1 MRLSFFEVESIV
13 ETFKEVFEDGRIYLF
28 GSRVDDSKKGGDIDL
43 FLDVSHSDDI
53 YRKKIRFLT
62 KLEEK
67 IGEQKI
73 DVVFKKDDSRVIEQ
87 EINKQKVEL
96 SMENIKL
103 QKYFKECEKHLLRM
117 EQAYSELKSI
127 LPLSHHQ
134 YSDLQDEE
142 VKNIDQF
149 LFRFSKMQDTIGDKI
164 FKTILQEYN
173 PDFQKLTFLDFLHE
187 LEKREII
194 SSAEDWII
202 LRKVRNN
209 IAHQYDDEPEEMS
222 KAINDIF
229 AQFSTLKQIFEDLKN
244 RYKVEIANEQK

>member
-1 MRLSFFEVESIV
+1 M
-13 ETFKEVFEDGRIYLF
+13 
-28 GSRVDDSKKGGDIDL
+28 
-43 FLDVSHSDDI
+43 HSN
-53 YRKKIRFLT
+53 KIRFLT

-67 IGEQKI
+67 IGEQKV
-73 DVVFKKDDSRVIEQ
+73 DVIFKKDDSRLIEQ
-87 EINKQKVEL
+87 EINKQKLEL

-103 QKYFKECEKHLLRM
+103 QKYVKECEKHLLRM
-117 EQAYSELKSI
+117 EQAYSEIKSI

-134 YSDLQDEE
+134 YSNLKDEE

-164 FKTILQEYN
+164 FKIILQDYN
-173 PDFQKLTFLDFLHE
+173 PDFQKLSFLDFLHE

-194 SSAEDWII
+194 TSAQDWII

-222 KAINDIF
+222 QAINDIF
-229 AQFSTLKQIFEDLKN
+229 AQFSTLKQIFSNLKN
-244 RYKVEIANEQK
+244 KYIVKIINEH

>member
-13 ETFKEVFEDGRIYLF
+13 KTFKEVFGKGKIYLF
-28 GSRVDDSKKGGDIDL
+28 GSRVDDAKKGGDIDL
-43 FLDVSHSDDI
+43 FLDVPYSTDI
-53 YRKKIRFLT
+53 NKKKIQFLIN
-62 KLEEK
+62 LEEK

-73 DVVFKKDDSRVIEQ
+73 DVVFKKDDSRVIEE

-96 SMENIKL
+96 NMENMKL

-117 EQAYSELKSI
+117 EQAFSEIKTI
-127 LPLSHHQ
+127 LPLSHKQ
-134 YSDLQDEE
+134 YIDLQDEE

-164 FKTILQEYN
+164 FKIILQEYN
-173 PDFQKLTFLDFLHE
+173 PDFQKLSFLDFLHE

-194 SSAEDWII
+194 ASAEDWII

-222 KAINDIF
+222 QAINDIF
-229 AQFSTLKQIFEDLKN
+229 AQFDTIKTIFINIKN
-244 RYKVEIANEQK
+244 KFGNDTKYD

>member
-1 MRLSFFEVESIV
+1 MRLSIFEVQSIV
-13 ETFKEVFEDGRIYLF
+13 DTFHEVFGDGKIYLF
-28 GSRVDDSKKGGDIDL
+28 GSRVDETKKGGDIDL
-43 FLDVSHSDDI
+43 FIDVPSCDDEHS
-53 YRKKIRFLT
+53 KKIEFLT
-62 KLEEK
+62 KLERK

-73 DVVFKKDDSRVIEQ
+73 DVVFKKDDSRLIEQ

-96 SMENIKL
+96 SMENIRL

-117 EQAYSELKSI
+117 EQAYSEVKDL
-127 LPLSHHQ
+127 LPLSHNQ
-134 YSDLQDEE
+134 YSDLKDEE

-164 FKTILQEYN
+164 FKTILQDYN
-173 PDFQKLTFLDFLHE
+173 PDFQKLSFLDFLHE

-194 SSAEDWII
+194 ASAQDWII

-222 KAINDIF
+222 RAINDIF
-229 AQFSTLKQIFEDLKN
+229 AQFSTLKQIFEKLKA
-244 RYKVEIANEQK
+244 KGHL

>member
-1 MRLSFFEVESIV
+1 MRLTTFEVQSIT
-13 ETFKEVFEDGRIYLF
+13 ETFKEVFGDGKIYLF
-28 GSRVDDSKKGGDIDL
+28 GSRVDDLKKGGDIDL
-43 FLDVSHSDDI
+43 FLDVSCCNDEHS
-53 YRKKIRFLT
+53 KKIQFLT
-62 KLEEK
+62 KLEAK

-73 DVVFKKDDSRVIEQ
+73 DVVFKKDDSRLIEQ

-117 EQAYSELKSI
+117 EQAYSEIKSI

-134 YSDLQDEE
+134 YSNLQDEE

-164 FKTILQEYN
+164 FKIILQDYN
-173 PDFQKLTFLDFLHE
+173 PDFQKLSFLDFLHE

-194 SSAEDWII
+194 TSAQDWII

-222 KAINDIF
+222 QAINDVF
-229 AQFSTLKQIFEDLKN
+229 AQFITLKQILEKLKN
-244 RYKVEIANEQK
+244 KYQKELVCAS

>member
-13 ETFKEVFEDGRIYLF
+13 KTFTEVFGEGKIYLF
-28 GSRVDDSKKGGDIDL
+28 GSRTDDSKKGGDIDL
-43 FLDVSHSDDI
+43 FLDIPYSDDVHSN
-53 YRKKIRFLT
+53 KIRFLT

-67 IGEQKI
+67 IGEQKV
-73 DVVFKKDDSRVIEQ
+73 DVVFKKDDSRLIEQ

-117 EQAYSELKSI
+117 EQAYSEIKSI

-134 YSDLQDEE
+134 YSNLQDEE

-164 FKTILQEYN
+164 FKIILQDYN
-173 PDFQKLTFLDFLHE
+173 PDFQKLSFLDFLHE

-194 SSAEDWII
+194 TSAQDWII

-222 KAINDIF
+222 QAINDVF
-229 AQFSTLKQIFEDLKN
+229 AQFSTLKQIFANLKN
-244 RYKVEIANEQK
+244 KYTGTTS

>member
-13 ETFKEVFEDGRIYLF
+13 AIFTEVFGKGKIYLF

-43 FLDVSHSDDI
+43 FLDVPYNDDMYI
-53 YRKKIRFLT
+53 KKREFLT

-73 DVVFKKDDSRVIEQ
+73 DVVFKKDNSRLIEQ

-96 SMENIKL
+96 NMQKIKL
-103 QKYFKECEKHLLRM
+103 QKYFQECEKHLLRM
-117 EQAYSELKSI
+117 EQAYSEIKSI
-127 LPLSHHQ
+127 LPLSHQQ
-134 YSDLQDEE
+134 YSELQDEE

-164 FKTILQEYN
+164 FKTVLQEYN
-173 PDFQKLTFLDFLHE
+173 PDFQKLSFLDFLHE

-194 SSAEDWII
+194 TSAQDWII

-222 KAINDIF
+222 QAINDIF
-229 AQFSTLKQIFEDLKN
+229 AQFSTLKQIFENLKN
-244 RYKVEIANEQK
+244 K

>member
-1 MRLSFFEVESIV
+1 MRLTTFEAQSIV
-13 ETFKEVFEDGRIYLF
+13 DIFHEVFGYGKIYLF
-28 GSRVDDSKKGGDIDL
+28 GSRVDETKKGGDIDL
-43 FLDVSHSDDI
+43 FIDVPCCDDEHF
-53 YRKKIRFLT
+53 KKIEFLT
-62 KLEEK
+62 KLEAK

-96 SMENIKL
+96 SMQDIKL

-117 EQAYSELKSI
+117 EQAYNEIKSI
-127 LPLSHHQ
+127 LPLSHNQ
-134 YSDLQDEE
+134 YSNLQDEE

-164 FKTILQEYN
+164 FKIILQDYN
-173 PDFQKLTFLDFLHE
+173 PDFQKLSFLDFLHE

-194 SSAEDWII
+194 TSAQDWII

-222 KAINDIF
+222 QAINDIF
-229 AQFSTLKQIFEDLKN
+229 AQFSTLKQIFEQLKN
-244 RYKVEIANEQK
+244 KYIKEFIK